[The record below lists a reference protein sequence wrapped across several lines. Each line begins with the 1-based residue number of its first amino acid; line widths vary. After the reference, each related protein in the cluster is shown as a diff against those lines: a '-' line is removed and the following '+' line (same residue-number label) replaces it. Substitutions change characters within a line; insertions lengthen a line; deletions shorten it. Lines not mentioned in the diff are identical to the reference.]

1 MSQLRVHALS
11 MSLDGYVAGPHQ
23 SLDAPLG
30 VGAERLHDW
39 MFQTRT
45 WHQMTGQPG
54 GSEGVDERFAAVG
67 FEGIGATVMGRN
79 MFGPVRGPWTPV
91 AGEEWRG
98 WWGPEPPYHHPVFVL
113 THHAHD
119 PIEMEGGTTFFF
131 VTDGIE
137 AALEQARAAAG
148 DLDIRLGGGAAT
160 VRQYLRAG
168 LIDDLHVAI
177 PPVLLGAGERLFDDD
192 LGDAV
197 DRYECVEMT
206 AGEHATHVRLTPRP

>member
-1 MSQLRVHALS
+1 MSQLRVHALT
-11 MSLDGYVAGPHQ
+11 MSLDGYVAGPDQ
-23 SLDAPLG
+23 SLDTPLG
-30 VGAERLHDW
+30 VGGERLHEW

-45 WHQMTGQPG
+45 WHQMVGEPG
-54 GSEGVDERFAAVG
+54 GSVGVDERFTAVG

-79 MFGPVRGPWTPV
+79 MFGPVRGPWAQV

-113 THHAHD
+113 THHAHE
-119 PIEMEGGTTFFF
+119 PIVMEGGTTFFF

-137 AALEQARAAAG
+137 SALDQARTAAG
-148 DLDIRLGGGAAT
+148 SDDIRLGGGAAT
-160 VRQYLRAG
+160 VREYLRAG
-168 LIDDLHVAI
+168 LVDDLHVAI
-177 PPVLLGAGERLFDDD
+177 SPVLLGAGERLFDDD

-206 AGEHATHVRLTPRP
+206 AGEGATHVRLTPRR